1 MKTLFLLRGLPGSGK
16 TFTANLL
23 SEGKYPVI
31 SADQFFE
38 DEQGNYNFNALLLK
52 DAHEWCFT
60 TTNNALSSGVEK
72 VFVANTFTVDWEM
85 EKYFEIAESHG
96 YKVVSMIIENRHE
109 GTNVHNVPKE
119 TVDKM
124 RNRFTIKL

>member
-38 DEQGNYNFNALLLK
+38 DEEGYYDFYWLGLN
-52 DAHEWCFT
+52 DAHRWCFEKT
-60 TTNNALSSGVEK
+60 KESLLSGIEK
-72 VFVANTFTVDWEM
+72 VFVANTFTKEN
-85 EKYFEIAESHG
+85 EIQEYIDLG
-96 YKVVSMIIENRHE
+96 KECDYKVVSMIIENRH
-109 GTNVHNVPKE
+109 GKPKE
-119 TVDKM
+119 DISEKTVNKM
-124 RNRFTIKL
+124 RTRFSIKL